1 MQPLPPSAG
10 TSGNAQNSSMAK
22 SASFGYLSISL
33 VAAAV
38 ALALALCGPRCL
50 AQEMAQGQGPAPRLA
65 SDPHADT
72 HIAEAIRQVSADRIR
87 QTIETLVSF
96 HNRSTIS
103 AQDEASLKAGKG
115 IGAAREWIKAEFE
128 RYSKECGGCLEV
140 KTDTFTEQ
148 PAERIS
154 KPTEITNIYAVLR
167 GSDAQQAKRIVL
179 VTGHYDSR
187 NSDIFNGID
196 PAPGANDDGSGTAV
210 SLECARVLSKA
221 PSKVKFPAKFP
232 ATIIFL
238 TVAGEEQGL
247 NGSKHFAQM
256 AKQQG
261 WKIEAVLNNDIVGGD
276 RSPQQDASVV
286 RVFSE
291 GLPAAASEAEIRRI
305 RSLGGESDSPSREL
319 ARYIADVGR
328 SYDAGVKP
336 LLIFHLDRFLRGG
349 DHYSFNQQGFAAVRF
364 TEFRED
370 FNHQHQNV
378 RKDDANGIE
387 YGDLPKF
394 VDFDYVAHVA
404 RLNAAALASLAS
416 APAPPANVKLLTKDL
431 ENDSTLTWE
440 ASPGGRAAG
449 YEVLWRATTSPEWE
463 HVQKIGTPLR
473 TTLKLSKDNVIFA
486 VRAVDAEGHCSLP
499 VVPAPQR

>member
-1 MQPLPPSAG
+1 MVAVLTASLALGASG
-10 TSGNAQNSSMAK
+10 TLCRAQE
-22 SASFGYLSISL
+22 
-33 VAAAV
+33 V
-38 ALALALCGPRCL
+38 ALEP
-50 AQEMAQGQGPAPRLA
+50 PRLA
-65 SDPHADT
+65 ADRHT
-72 HIAEAIRQVSADRIR
+72 DAHIAEAIRQVSADHIR
-87 QTIETLVSF
+87 QTIEKLVSF
-96 HNRSTIS
+96 QNRSTIS
-103 AQDEASLKAGKG
+103 AQDEESIKAGKG

-148 PAERIS
+148 PGERIP
-154 KPTEITNIYAVLR
+154 KPTEITNVYAVLR
-167 GSDAQQAKRIVL
+167 GSDPKQADRIVL

-187 NSDIFNGID
+187 NSDTLNGTD

-221 PSKVKFPAKFP
+221 AGKLKFP

-261 WKIEAVLNNDIVGGD
+261 WKIEAVLNNDIVGGNLG
-276 RSPQQDASVV
+276 PGQDSSLV

-291 GLPAAASEAEIRRI
+291 GLPAVASDAEIKRI
-305 RSLGGESDSPSREL
+305 RMLGGESDSPSREL

-328 SYDAGVKP
+328 SYDAGLKP
-336 LLIFHLDRFLRGG
+336 LLIFRLDRFLRGG
-349 DHYSFNQQGFAAVRF
+349 DHYAFNQQGFAAVRF

-370 FNHQHQNV
+370 FNRQHQNV
-378 RKDDANGIE
+378 RKDDASGIE

-404 RLNAAALASLAS
+404 RLNAATLASLAS
-416 APAPPANVKLLTKDL
+416 APAPPANVKMQTKSLD
-431 ENDSTLTWE
+431 NDTTLTWDPSFGSI
-440 ASPGGRAAG
+440 A
-449 YEVLWRATTSPEWE
+449 YEVVWRSTSAADWEYVQPISGATRAT
-463 HVQKIGTPLR
+463 
-473 TTLKLSKDNVIFA
+473 LKVSKDNVIFA
-486 VRAVDAEGHCSLP
+486 VRAVDAAGHRSLP
-499 VVPAPQR
+499 VVPEPER

>member
-1 MQPLPPSAG
+1 MAYQENSAIAESCSSGYPSKNLA
-10 TSGNAQNSSMAK
+10 AA
-22 SASFGYLSISL
+22 AL
-33 VAAAV
+33 VA
-38 ALALALCGPRCL
+38 LSLALCAHLCL

-65 SDPHADT
+65 SDPHADS
-72 HIAEAIRQVSADRIR
+72 HIAEAIRQVSAERIR
-87 QTIETLVSF
+87 QTIEKLVSF
-96 HNRSTIS
+96 QNRSTIS
-103 AQDEASLKAGKG
+103 AQDEASLKAGRG
-115 IGAAREWIKAEFE
+115 IGAARDWIKAEFE
-128 RYSKECGGCLEV
+128 RYSKECGSCLEV
-140 KTDTFTEQ
+140 KTDTFTE
-148 PAERIS
+148 PPGERIP
-154 KPTEITNIYAVLR
+154 KPTEITNVYAVLR
-167 GSDAQQAKRIVL
+167 GTDAQQANRIVL

-187 NSDIFNGID
+187 NSDTLNGTD

-221 PSKVKFPAKFP
+221 SPNKIKFP

-238 TVAGEEQGL
+238 TVAAEEQGL

-261 WKIEAVLNNDIVGGD
+261 WKLEAVLNNDIVGGN

-291 GLPAAASEAEIRRI
+291 GLPAAASEADIKRI
-305 RSLGGESDSPSREL
+305 RALGGESDSTSREL

-336 LLIFHLDRFLRGG
+336 LLIFRLDRFLRGG

-370 FNHQHQNV
+370 FNHQHQTP
-378 RKDDANGIE
+378 RTENGIE

-404 RLNAAALASLAS
+404 RLNAATLASLAS
-416 APAPPANVKLLTKDL
+416 APAPPANVKMQTKDL
-431 ENDSTLTWE
+431 DNDTTLTWE
-440 ASPGGRAAG
+440 PSPGAAA
-449 YEVLWRATTSPEWE
+449 YEVVWRSTNAADWEYVQRVSSGTRAT
-463 HVQKIGTPLR
+463 
-473 TTLKLSKDNVIFA
+473 LKVSKDNVIFGL
-486 VRAVDAEGHCSLP
+486 RSVDAAGHRSLP
-499 VVPAPQR
+499 VVPEPER

>member
-1 MQPLPPSAG
+1 
-10 TSGNAQNSSMAK
+10 MAE
-22 SASFGYLSISL
+22 SASLGYPSKNLAASL
-33 VAAAV
+33 LVAV
-38 ALALALCGPRCL
+38 ALTLCAPVCL

-65 SDPHADT
+65 SDPHVDS

-87 QTIETLVSF
+87 QTIEKLVSF
-96 HNRSTIS
+96 QNRSTIS
-103 AQDEASLKAGKG
+103 AQDEASIKAGAG

-140 KTDTFTEQ
+140 KTDAFTEQ
-148 PAERIS
+148 PGERIP
-154 KPTEITNIYAVLR
+154 KPTEITNVYAVLR
-167 GSDAQQAKRIVL
+167 GSDAEQAKRIVL

-187 NSDIFNGID
+187 NSDTLNGTD

-221 PSKVKFPAKFP
+221 VLNKVKFP

-256 AKQQG
+256 AKQQA
-261 WKIEAVLNNDIVGGD
+261 WKLEAVLNNDIVGGD

-291 GLPAAASEAEIRRI
+291 GLPAVASEAEIKRI
-305 RSLGGESDSPSREL
+305 RALGGESDSTSREL

-336 LLIFHLDRFLRGG
+336 LLVFRLDRFLRGG

-394 VDFDYVAHVA
+394 VDFDYVARVA
-404 RLNAAALASLAS
+404 RLNAATLASLAS
-416 APAPPANVKLLTKDL
+416 SPMAPATVRMLTKDL
-431 ENDSTLTWE
+431 ENDTTLTWE
-440 ASPGGRAAG
+440 PSAGAAA
-449 YEVLWRATTSPEWE
+449 YEVVWRSTKAPDWEYVQTVSSGTRAT
-463 HVQKIGTPLR
+463 
-473 TTLKLSKDNVIFA
+473 LKVSKDNVIFG
-486 VRAVDAEGHCSLP
+486 VRAVDAAGHRSLP
-499 VVPAPQR
+499 VVPEPER